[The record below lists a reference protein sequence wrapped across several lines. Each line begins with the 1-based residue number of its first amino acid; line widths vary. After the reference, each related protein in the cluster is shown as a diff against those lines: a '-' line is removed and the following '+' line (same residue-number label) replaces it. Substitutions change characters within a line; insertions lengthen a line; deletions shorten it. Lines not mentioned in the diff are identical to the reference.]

1 VGIQVAVDVNPH
13 LQGRYTAVTGHQGV
27 ALEFLVEYVSDFVF
41 ITNPVYV
48 EEIRGMLS
56 RL

>member
-1 VGIQVAVDVNPH
+1 VP
-13 LQGRYTAVTGHQGV
+13 
-27 ALEFLVEYVSDFVF
+27 LEFLVEYRWDFVV